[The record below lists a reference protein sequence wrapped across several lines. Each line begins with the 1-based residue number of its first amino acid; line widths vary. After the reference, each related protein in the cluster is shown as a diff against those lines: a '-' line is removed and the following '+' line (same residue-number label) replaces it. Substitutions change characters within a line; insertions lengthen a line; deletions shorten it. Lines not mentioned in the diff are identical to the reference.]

1 MTLIQGLEIAGAII
15 AIYFIVAMMF
25 LFSYIYFKKGSWKK
39 SLLHIFISIL
49 LLVIVVM
56 TYMLQGQAAN
66 SLSNTADYAATG
78 AEIAQASA
86 ITDEI
91 KEILSHSPEEVSTRD
106 LLVVTRLASAPLT
119 EEEATAYREK
129 LKEFYIYQGLQVHLG
144 TEAELAQK
152 FEDLQASAG
161 QN

>member
-1 MTLIQGLEIAGAII
+1 MTFIQGLEIAGGII

-56 TYMLQGQAAN
+56 TYMLQGQSAN
-66 SLSNTADYAATG
+66 STFNASDYAVNG
-78 AEIAQASA
+78 AETAGGSV

-91 KEILSHSPEEVSTRD
+91 KEILTHSPEDVSARD
-106 LLVVTRLASAPLT
+106 LLVITRLASSPLI
-119 EEEATAYREK
+119 EEEAALYREK
-129 LKEFYIYQGLQVHLG
+129 IKEFYIYQGLKVHLG
-144 TEAELAQK
+144 TEAELLQK
-152 FEDLQASAG
+152 FEELQAEAG

>member
-56 TYMLQGQAAN
+56 AYMLQGQAAN
-66 SLSNTADYAATG
+66 SSSNAADYAATG
-78 AEIAQASA
+78 TETAQASP

-119 EEEATAYREK
+119 EEEATTYREK

>member
-1 MTLIQGLEIAGAII
+1 MTLIQGLEIAGGII

-25 LFSYIYFKKGSWKK
+25 LFAYIYFKKGSWKK

-56 TYMLQGQAAN
+56 AYMLQGQAAN
-66 SLSNTADYAATG
+66 SSSNATGYAATG
-78 AEIAQASA
+78 AETGPGST

-91 KEILSHSPEEVSTRD
+91 KEILSHSPEEVSARD
-106 LLVVTRLASAPLT
+106 LLVVTRLASAPLN
-119 EEEATAYREK
+119 EEEATVYREK
-129 LKEFYIYQGLQVHLG
+129 IKEFYIYQGLQVHLG